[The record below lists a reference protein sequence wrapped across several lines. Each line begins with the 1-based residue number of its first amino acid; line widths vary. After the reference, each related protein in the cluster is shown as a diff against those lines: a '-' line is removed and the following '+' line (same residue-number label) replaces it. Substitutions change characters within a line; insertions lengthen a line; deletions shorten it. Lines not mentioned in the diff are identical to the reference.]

1 MSGRRVTAPHV
12 YRAISAI
19 TAQLAPIG
27 IAKRHRNE
35 RDDYRYRSI
44 DDVLNRLSPLLPKY
58 RLCVLPRVLERQCSD
73 RLGDADQ
80 LLVSVTLKVAFDLVS
95 ALDGSRHSVEAFG
108 EALDAGDKATAK
120 AMSSAYKAAMLQ
132 TFCVPVAQMAE
143 PDASSYRIKRHHD
156 PEPVEGWPHWSAGLI
171 DMIQSCESEE
181 AIERLRNSNRAALT
195 AIGRERPELYGQIGE
210 AVATRLDQLKGG
222 GSPKDAEQQAQASSP
237 LPPRRHPTGK
247 RAAVNGKAP
256 VPAAA

>member
-1 MSGRRVTAPHV
+1 MSGRRITAPHV
-12 YRAISAI
+12 YRAITAI
-19 TAQLAPIG
+19 TAELAPVG

-35 RDDYRYRSI
+35 RDDYLYRSI
-44 DDVLNRLSPLLPKY
+44 DDVLNRLSPLLPKS
-58 RLCVLPRVLERQCSD
+58 RLCVLPRVLERHCLD

-80 LLVSVTLKVAFDLVS
+80 LLVSVTLRVAFDLVS

-143 PDASSYRIKRHHD
+143 PDATSYRLKRNHH
-156 PEPVEGWPHWSAGLI
+156 PEPVEGWPQWSAGLI
-171 DMIQSCESEE
+171 DVIASCESEE
-181 AIERLRNSNRAALT
+181 AIERLRNSHRASLT
-195 AIGRERPELYGQIGE
+195 AISRERPELYARIGE
-210 AVATRLDQLKGG
+210 AVATRTEQLKGG
-222 GSPKDAEQQAQASSP
+222 GSPCGDQRRSP
-237 LPPRRHPTGK
+237 TPSPPLVKRRRTEEREPID
-247 RAAVNGKAP
+247 GKAP